1 MDKAFIFLDS
11 HRDLAFATVEN
22 GLPKLR
28 VFRIMRMEGRT
39 LWFATSPRKEVYR
52 QLQVNPHVEL
62 LAMDGDRS
70 VRASGKVVFDV
81 RDDIAREIYA
91 SNSVLPRLY
100 ADWRDLAYFSV
111 TVETADY
118 YDLTPD
124 PPVLEH
130 CRWD

>member
-52 QLQVNPHVEL
+52 QLQANPHVEL
-62 LAMDGDRS
+62 LAMSGDTS
-70 VRASGKVVFDV
+70 VRASGKAAFDV
-81 RDDIAREIYA
+81 ADDVAREIYDT
-91 SNSVLPRLY
+91 NPVLPRLY
-100 ADWRDLAYFSV
+100 DDWRDLAYFSV
-111 TVETADY
+111 TVGAIDY
-118 YDLTPD
+118 YDLAPD

-130 CRWD
+130 RSWD